1 MKSFNERNYG
11 KQFLIKTF
19 HEMIYETYFSK
30 FNKLV
35 NFSKFNKWAHL
46 SKSNLWV
53 NFKESKIL
61 KKSARTPVP
70 MLLPQYR
77 GNNYQSKIETK
88 KTIRKLT

>member
-1 MKSFNERNYG
+1 MKMKWSMKLTFQNSISKLISQNSINESH
-11 KQFLIKTF
+11 F
-19 HEMIYETYFSK
+19 
-30 FNKLV
+30 
-35 NFSKFNKWAHL
+35 